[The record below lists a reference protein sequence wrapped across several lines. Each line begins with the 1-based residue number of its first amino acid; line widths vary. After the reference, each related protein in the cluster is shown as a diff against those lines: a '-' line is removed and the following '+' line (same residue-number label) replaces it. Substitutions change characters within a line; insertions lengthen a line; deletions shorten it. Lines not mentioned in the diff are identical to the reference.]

1 MVESLERLLFEQF
14 KADTMSFQ
22 SMPEKSH
29 DKCYSA
35 LNCPDKENEMAIS
48 EDLKIASF
56 TENYLEFWE
65 DVRK

>member
-1 MVESLERLLFEQF
+1 
-14 KADTMSFQ
+14 MSFQ
-22 SMPEKSH
+22 SMPEESQ

-35 LNCPDKENEMAIS
+35 LNCPDKQNEMAIS
-48 EDLKIASF
+48 KDLNIPSF